1 MPDKHRMKLFD
12 YFKHQTGDE
21 EMTPSLTNNSHGG
34 GGRKILGIHLGK
46 NDSPDLSTPANT
58 NSSERPGGPNSPGGL
73 QADRSNREE
82 SRSGTSTSMVDLK
95 RFFKPMM
102 RNTSKRHDI
111 HHHHQQ
117 AAEITGQGILHNQ
130 GSRLSP
136 SIAVMINQTSTQF
149 LNASATN
156 FNSLHKDP
164 NCEESS
170 LLFKKYGKLGKEL
183 GSGAGGSVR
192 LITRPS
198 DNQTFAV
205 KEFRPRRNTE
215 SLKDYTR
222 KCTTEFCIG
231 STLKFPNI
239 IKTIDILQE
248 NNRYYEIMEY
258 APIDFFSF
266 VMSGKMTRA
275 DINCCTRQ
283 IIDGVSYLHSLGL
296 AHRDLKL
303 DNCVITLDGVLK
315 IIDFGSAVI
324 FRYPYEQA
332 GIGKG
337 IHHCHGVLGS
347 DPYLA
352 PEVLHSSHSYNP
364 QPADLWSIAIM
375 YCCMTL
381 RRFPW
386 KIPDARKDNSFK
398 LYSMEDDTWH
408 DYTIGNECHKLL
420 LQQRKLKALL
430 LKQDKKKGAEEE
442 SGYDLHYESDH
453 QSNLNLDKN
462 EEISGPFSE
471 ASVKEITSELEE
483 IDKKLQEYEDLK
495 TKCKAKFLEER
506 KQKEQTSGENKTADL
521 DNQYAKDESKEPKDS
536 GVSNESRRHHH
547 HHHKQIRGPYRLMRL
562 LPHASRPIIYK
573 MLTIDPSKR
582 ATLDDIYNDEW
593 ISGIEPTNL
602 KSIVKDQS
610 SSTDE
615 KKEDRA
621 TQGPP
626 DHIDDSKLKAENGE
640 KLNDS

>member
-1 MPDKHRMKLFD
+1 MPDKHRVKLFD
-12 YFKHQTGDE
+12 YFKHQAGDE
-21 EMTPSLTNNSHGG
+21 EMTPSLTNNSHSG

-58 NSSERPGGPNSPGGL
+58 NSSERPGGQNSPGGL
-73 QADRSNREE
+73 HGDRSNREE
-82 SRSGTSTSMVDLK
+82 SRSGTSSSMVDLK

-102 RNTSKRHDI
+102 RNTTKRHDI
-111 HHHHQQ
+111 HNHHQQ

-164 NCEESS
+164 NCDESS

-198 DNQTFAV
+198 DSQTFAV

-231 STLKFPNI
+231 STLKHPNI

-324 FRYPYEQA
+324 FRYPYEQV
-332 GIGKG
+332 GSGKG
-337 IHHCHGVLGS
+337 IHYCHGVLGS

-352 PEVLHSSHSYNP
+352 PEVLQSSHSYNP
-364 QPADLWSIAIM
+364 QPADLWSVAIM

-398 LYSMEDDTWH
+398 LYSMEDDNWH
-408 DYTIGNECHKLL
+408 DYNIGNECHKLL
-420 LQQRKLKALL
+420 LQQRKLKTLL
-430 LKQDKKKGAEEE
+430 LKEEKKKATEEE

-453 QSNLNLDKN
+453 HSNTNLDKS
-462 EEISGPFSE
+462 EDMAGPFSDVD
-471 ASVKEITSELEE
+471 VKEVTGELDE
-483 IDKKLQEYEDLK
+483 IEKKLQEYEDLK
-495 TKCKAKFLEER
+495 TNFKSKFLEER
-506 KQKEQTSGENKTADL
+506 KQKEQTTNENKTGDRGN
-521 DNQYAKDESKEPKDS
+521 DYAKDESKDAKDNTAPND
-536 GVSNESRRHHH
+536 GRRHHH

-562 LPHASRPIIYK
+562 LPHASRPIICK

-593 ISGIEPTNL
+593 ISSIESTNL
-602 KSIVKDQS
+602 KSIIKDQS
-610 SSTDE
+610 SPADE
-615 KKEDRA
+615 KKEEHE
-621 TQGPP
+621 TQVPS
-626 DHIDDSKLKAENGE
+626 DHVLEPKLKAENGE
-640 KLNDS
+640 KLNNG